1 MNRKTVRFPTFRR
14 GFVKKYLRILTK
26 CPLFSGIE
34 EENVLAMLRCMEAQV
49 ITALKN
55 QSIFREGDPARYVGI
70 VLSGRVQVLRHALCG
85 SRNIIASFETS
96 QLFGAAFACA
106 AVETLPVSV
115 IAMLDS
121 EILLIDC
128 KKILT
133 VCSNSCI
140 FHARLIS
147 NLLKIVSERNIFF
160 NQKLDIMAKRTTRD
174 KLLSFLFA
182 QSRQAG
188 SSCFAISY
196 NRQQLADYLGVNRS
210 AMITELT
217 KLKEDRIIAF
227 HRNEFEILQMQEEHS
242 L

>member
-1 MNRKTVRFPTFRR
+1 M
-14 GFVKKYLRILTK
+14 KKYIHILTK
-26 CPLFSGIE
+26 CPVFSGINE
-34 EENVLAMLRCMEAQV
+34 EELLTMLSCMDAQ
-49 ITALKN
+49 IYHFSKN
-55 QSIFREGDPARYVGI
+55 QTILRAGDPAKYMGI
-70 VLSGRVQVLRHALCG
+70 VLSGRVQVIRDAICG
-85 SRNIIASFETS
+85 SRSIIADFGPP

-133 VCSNSCI
+133 VCSNSCV
-140 FHARLIS
+140 FHAKLIS
-147 NLLKIVSERNIFF
+147 NLLKIVSDRNIFF
-160 NQKLDIMAKRTTRD
+160 NQKLDVVTKRTTRG
-174 KLLSFLFA
+174 KLLSFLFT

-188 SSCFAISY
+188 SRRFTISY

-217 KLKEDRIIAF
+217 KLKEDHVIAF
-227 HRNEFEILQMQEEHS
+227 HRNEFEILQMQ
-242 L
+242 